1 MFFLCPTFLAFDNEI
16 KAYKK
21 GEMNELQRWSTEE
34 EEEMWQSGEEN
45 GEMPKTKS
53 RSVAPIQSLWEDG
66 PISPIDQRTI
76 NELPRDD
83 GRGTMVDVDIVKGRK
98 GLWMRQNVVNLVDE
112 IRDDGEGMATPL
124 AMLSPALSLV
134 PKRRRRIGTTD
145 GRQTKKKPIR
155 KEEKM
160 AKLSEPKEMPKND
173 GIGLNVQSDFVEK
186 SGGEEA
192 KITNTETEGEGERT
206 TEKKEKK
213 KEEEKEKEEK
223 EKEKNEIRGKERE
236 EKEKTKEREEKE
248 REGKGKENEKEEEKD
263 WTMKQGKSNSKSQS
277 QSQNSTQTE
286 TVKRDF
292 WANALRT
299 LLIEFRRMH
308 PELIRGGK
316 AKRRTTEQSSNRTK
330 SKTNEE
336 MARES
341 PGGRGEPNQ

>member
-16 KAYKK
+16 KAYEK
-21 GEMNELQRWSTEE
+21 GEMNEFQRWTAEE

-45 GEMPKTKS
+45 GKVPKTKS

-98 GLWMRQNVVNLVDE
+98 GLWMRQNVVNLVNE
-112 IRDDGEGMATPL
+112 IRDDGEGMAAPL

-145 GRQTKKKPIR
+145 GRQTKKNAIR
-155 KEEKM
+155 KDEKM

-186 SGGEEA
+186 NGGEEA
-192 KITNTETEGEGERT
+192 KMTKTETKGEGERT

-213 KEEEKEKEEK
+213 KEEEKEKKEEEK
-223 EKEKNEIRGKERE
+223 EKEENEIRGKG
-236 EKEKTKEREEKE
+236 KEEKE
-248 REGKGKENEKEEEKD
+248 REEGEEKEREKEEKE
-263 WTMKQGKSNSKSQS
+263 WAMKQSKSSSKS

-316 AKRRTTEQSSNRTK
+316 AKRRMTEQSSNRTK
-330 SKTNEE
+330 SKTTEE

-341 PGGRGEPNQ
+341 PGGRGEPSPISD